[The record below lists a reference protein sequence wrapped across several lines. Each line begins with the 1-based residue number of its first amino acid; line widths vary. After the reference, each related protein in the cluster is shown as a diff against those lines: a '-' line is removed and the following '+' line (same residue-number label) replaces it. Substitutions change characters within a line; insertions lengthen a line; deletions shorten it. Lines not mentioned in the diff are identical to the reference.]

1 MQRGMFCKRRS
12 QVGNEHYEQLL
23 QLAEEI
29 ATKAHEGQLD
39 KAGIAYIYH
48 PKTVSSYCTS
58 IYGKIVGWLHDVIE
72 DTDVT
77 IDDLRAQGF
86 DEFLLEALDCVTKP
100 KTGYNEDVYYERIK
114 NNNLAKEVKLAD
126 LKHNSDMS
134 RIPSGISEAEYKKWV
149 VRKEKYLEHIRFLKE

>member
-1 MQRGMFCKRRS
+1 MKRE
-12 QVGNEHYEQLL
+12 QEHYERLL
-23 QLAEEI
+23 ELAEEI
-29 ATKAHEGQLD
+29 ATKAHAGQLD
-39 KAGIAYIYH
+39 KAGVPYIYH
-48 PKTVSSYCTS
+48 PRTVSSYCES
-58 IYGKIVGWLHDVIE
+58 IYAKIVGWLHDVIE

-77 IDDLRAQGF
+77 IEDLRSRGF

-100 KTGYNEDVYYERIK
+100 KQGYDEKMYYKRIK
-114 NNNLAKEVKLAD
+114 ENELAKEVKLAD